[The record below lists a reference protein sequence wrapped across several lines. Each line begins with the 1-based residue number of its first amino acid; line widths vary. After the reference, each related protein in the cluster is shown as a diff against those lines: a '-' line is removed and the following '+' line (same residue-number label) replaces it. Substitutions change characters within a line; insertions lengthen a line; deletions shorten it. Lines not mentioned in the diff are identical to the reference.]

1 MASSRP
7 LRETSGLMSVCRG
20 CAALLVLLMVV
31 ASCRRGRAPRPAPPL
46 PDRAVAAVF
55 VAGDGDGV
63 ERDTPLSPRP
73 SSLWDGRT
81 VKLFA
86 ARNEIVAFQVVVRAG
101 ARGISALAA
110 ALPELSLPGGGGALR
125 YAPPAA
131 DPSDFRGRPIQ
142 LFSVGYMNVERPTE
156 ADFIYHPGQADAPA
170 DPTGAKPVQLIP
182 ENARPGRG
190 GFPLSVRPGDNQ
202 SLWFEIYTGKGQGAR
217 PPGIYKGT
225 ITIRAD
231 DQRTSLPVELELLD
245 LELPDESPLTAMLYF
260 ESEQPE
266 QYQGTNL
273 DAVYHRFAH
282 RQRVELVH
290 GYDLASAR
298 AVLGR
303 FTGEHFSAAAGYEG
317 PGQGVGNRI
326 VPASF
331 YGPGEGWDQR
341 ATAWAR
347 SDAWI
352 TFLEGQLPR
361 AITFLYMVDE
371 PSPDDF
377 PGIRTIASHLQSNP
391 GPGRRLRTF
400 VTRQVTPEL
409 AGAVGIWCATG
420 QLYDLRQA
428 ASERA
433 AGREHWLYN
442 GGRPGG
448 PAAVIDTPVS
458 DPRVIGWAAFKAGI
472 PVYFHWH
479 AVHWKHNSQKK
490 VGERLQ
496 DVWANPVTFDIR
508 KANGKGEFANGEGVL
523 LYPGTEKLH
532 PEQDRGVVGPISTLR
547 LANLRRGLQ
556 DHLYLTMARER
567 GHGRLVDELLRA
579 IVPRVFSEVAA
590 GQPVGFPQESEPFE
604 QARRRL
610 ARALTGPASPAP

>member
-1 MASSRP
+1 MAWSRP
-7 LRETSGLMSVCRG
+7 LGETAALMRIGRG
-20 CAALLVLLMVV
+20 CAALLALLITV
-31 ASCRRGRAPRPAPPL
+31 STCRRGQAPRPGPPL
-46 PDRAVAAVF
+46 PDRALAAVF
-55 VAGDGDGV
+55 AAGDGDV
-63 ERDTPLSPRP
+63 IERDTPVEPRP
-73 SSLWDGRT
+73 SMLWDGRT
-81 VKLFA
+81 VRLFA

-101 ARGISALAA
+101 ARGIAALAA
-110 ALPELSLPGGGGALR
+110 TLPELSLPDGASAIR

-142 LFSVGYMNVERPTE
+142 LFSVGYLKVERPTE
-156 ADFIYHPGQADAPA
+156 ADFIYHPGGADAPA
-170 DPTGAKPVQLIP
+170 DPTGVKPVQLIP
-182 ENARPGRG
+182 ENARAGRG
-190 GFPLSVRPGDNQ
+190 GFPLSVRAGDNQ
-202 SLWFEIYTGKGQGAR
+202 SVWFEIYTGKGR
-217 PPGIYKGT
+217 PAGRYAGSIT
-225 ITIRAD
+225 ITAD
-231 DQRTSLPVELELLD
+231 GQRTSLPVELELLD
-245 LELPDESPLTAMLYF
+245 LELPDKSSLTAMLYF

-266 QYQGTNL
+266 QYQGANL

-282 RQRVELVH
+282 RQRVELVQ
-290 GYDLASAR
+290 GYDLDSAR
-298 AVLGR
+298 AALGR
-303 FTGEHFSAAAGYEG
+303 FTGEDFSASAGYEG
-317 PGQGVGNRI
+317 PGQGAGNRI

-352 TFLEGQLPR
+352 TFLERQLPR

-371 PSPDDF
+371 PTPDDF

-409 AGAVGIWCATG
+409 SGAVGIWCATG

-448 PAAVIDTPVS
+448 PAAVIDAPVS
-458 DPRVIGWAAFKAGI
+458 DPRVIGWATFKAGI

-490 VGERLQ
+490 VGDRLQ
-496 DVWANPVTFDIR
+496 DVWGNPVTFDIR

-532 PEQDRGVVGPISTLR
+532 PEQDRGIAGPISTLR
-547 LANLRRGLQ
+547 LANLRRGIQ

-567 GHGRLVDELLRA
+567 GHGKLVDEVLAA
-579 IVPRVFSEVAA
+579 IVPRVFSEAPA
-590 GQPVGFPQESEPFE
+590 GQPVSFPQESEPFE

-610 ARALTGPASPAP
+610 ARALTGHSAPGR